1 MATTTTTPPN
11 KKLLVVIGATGN
23 QGSSVARRF
32 LLDPRYSVRALTRN
46 PSSPAALA
54 LSALGA
60 DVVAADLDDPA
71 SLRAAFAGAN
81 AIFSVTQ
88 YWEPF
93 FRPDC
98 RAAAAEL
105 GVSCRR
111 YAYDVEVRQGR
122 NIADAAGEVVEGLE
136 ENGFWVSTLSSA
148 RECSGGGRTEL
159 YHFDA
164 KADVFPRYV
173 EEKWP
178 GLARK
183 MSCMHTGYFMTSWGI
198 LPGSYLSKVGRLP
211 GPCGGNADLEQQSD
225 GSYQMRFPTRPDKVV
240 PHLDVNADMG
250 NFVYAVSQMP
260 PGKAYMCAGTFAGFD
275 EYIRLWGEKN
285 GVKTSY
291 KQVTFD
297 DMVADAGPG
306 QEDLGIEVAH
316 MYTYADDPGYDGGM
330 KLLTAEHLKA
340 VSLDLLLL
348 RPEMLTWC
356 GQAGIECPMTTLE
369 EWMGKQDWSDFLSK

>member
-1 MATTTTTPPN
+1 MATNTAPPK

-23 QGSSVARRF
+23 QGGSVARRF
-32 LLDPRYSVRALTRN
+32 LRDPRYAVRALTRN
-46 PSSPAALA
+46 PASPAALA

-60 DVVAADLDDPA
+60 DVVAADLDEPA
-71 SLRAAFAGAN
+71 SLRAAFSDAS

-98 RAAAAEL
+98 RAAAAAL

-122 NIADAAGEVVEGLE
+122 NIADAAAGVAEGLE

-148 RECSGGGRTEL
+148 RECSGGRMTEV
-159 YHFDA
+159 YHFDG

-173 EEKWP
+173 DEWWP
-178 GLARK
+178 ELARK
-183 MSCMHTGYFMTSWGI
+183 MSCVHTGYFMTSWGI
-198 LPGSYLSKVGRLP
+198 LPASYLNKQ
-211 GPCGGNADLEQQSD
+211 AE
-225 GSYQMRFPTRPDKVV
+225 GSYQMRFPTRPDRVV

-260 PGKAYMCAGTFAGFD
+260 PGKAYMCAGTFAGFE
-275 EYIRLWGEKN
+275 EYIQLWGEKN

-316 MYTYADDPGYDGGM
+316 MCTYTDDPGYNGGM
-330 KLLTAEHLKA
+330 ELLTAEDLKA
-340 VSLDLLLL
+340 VSLFLLLGAAWV
-348 RPEMLTWC
+348 RPE
-356 GQAGIECPMTTLE
+356 
-369 EWMGKQDWSDFLSK
+369 